1 MPGATPA
8 AWPWDKKRESKTH
21 GLTWFPLLGLEGISQ
36 EDAGLRLG
44 CCSTYHMVWM
54 ETGLKIRL
62 RPPDVT
68 LKPLQ
73 ETQGPNTRLSENLL
87 ICQVGGG

>member
-1 MPGATPA
+1 MALGQE
-8 AWPWDKKRESKTH
+8 REAKTH
-21 GLTWFPLLGLEGISQ
+21 GLTWFPLLGLEDISQ
-36 EDAGLRLG
+36 EADLRLG

-54 ETGLKIRL
+54 EMGLKIRL

-73 ETQGPNTRLSENLL
+73 ETQGPNTSLSENLL
-87 ICQVGGG
+87 ISQVGGG